1 MRARTYRPAQRSAA
15 TARPSFLY
23 AGATGG
29 SAKIIASAT
38 CPCGPGFLVARA
50 IELAQP
56 YVHDAAGS
64 GFNVAQRARG
74 LSELRDLVGRTRPSK
89 LALALWLKFFT
100 VGAGF
105 LPGARSCL
113 MSRALIQD
121 LRRSPGVA
129 DVMLLA
135 MASVHGGLILLEH
148 ADRPRRCGAA
158 WRDGRLDRRRLLRVD
173 SWRPVRPAEC
183 RWRRRAA
190 PAGVAGGS

>member
-15 TARPSFLY
+15 TARPSFPY
-23 AGATGG
+23 AGTTGG

-105 LPGARSCL
+105 LPGARNCL
-113 MSRALIQD
+113 MSRALVQD

-158 WRDGRLDRRRLLRVD
+158 WRGGRLDRR
-173 SWRPVRPAEC
+173 E
-183 RWRRRAA
+183 A
-190 PAGVAGGS
+190 PAG

>member
-1 MRARTYRPAQRSAA
+1 
-15 TARPSFLY
+15 
-23 AGATGG
+23 
-29 SAKIIASAT
+29 
-38 CPCGPGFLVARA
+38 VARA

-158 WRDGRLDRRRLLRVD
+158 WRGGRLDRRRLLRVD